1 MDAPCPLLRLFRPQV
16 QLSYEETARKRK
28 LVMKRIV
35 LLAMLWVGVAC
46 SNGPAPV
53 ADVHQVQA
61 RDLAFDQT
69 QLAVPA
75 GAEVTVNLSNVGSLE
90 HNWVLVQD
98 GTDPATATPADAINA
113 AASEILAG
121 GKSTS
126 LTFTAPAV
134 GSYQYICTVP
144 GHALAGMVGTLTVVP

>member
-1 MDAPCPLLRLFRPQV
+1 MCRQQVRL
-16 QLSYEETARKRK
+16 SSEETERKRK

-46 SNGPAPV
+46 SSGPTPV
-53 ADVHQVQA
+53 ADVHHVKA

-69 QLAVPA
+69 QLAVPV
-75 GAEVTVNLSNVGSLE
+75 GAEVTLNLTNVGALE
-90 HNWVLVQD
+90 HNWVLVND
-98 GTDPATATPADAINA
+98 AVEPALATPADAINQ

-121 GKSTS
+121 GKSTT
-126 LTFTAPAV
+126 LTFTAPAA